1 MVGTRRFTLGRQW
14 EEKCEGCPE
23 PLHYTDATYFNDS
36 DVKSAET
43 AGGAAGAA
51 GAAGAGAAG
60 AVALVKEVLRL
71 HHATTTAQRHKE
83 IVEQLGDPPPAH
95 SRERGY
101 GMSMWLASACVALH
115 EACKVQAGDLLATRS
130 TAGRLERVLKVL
142 KAEIAKKYSPPRGR
156 QRG

>member
-36 DVKSAET
+36 DVKSA
-43 AGGAAGAA
+43 GGAAGAA
-51 GAAGAGAAG
+51 GAVG
-60 AVALVKEVLRL
+60 LVKEVLRL
-71 HHATTTAQRHKE
+71 HHATTSTQRHNE

-95 SRERGY
+95 SRDRGY
-101 GMSMWLASACVALH
+101 GMSMWLASACVMLH

-130 TAGRLERVLKVL
+130 TTGRLERVLKVL
-142 KAEIAKKYSPPRGR
+142 KAEIAKKYSAPRGHQKR
-156 QRG
+156 

>member
-1 MVGTRRFTLGRQW
+1 MCV
-14 EEKCEGCPE
+14 
-23 PLHYTDATYFNDS
+23 
-36 DVKSAET
+36 
-43 AGGAAGAA
+43 
-51 GAAGAGAAG
+51 AGAGAAG

-71 HHATTTAQRHKE
+71 HHATTTTQRHKE

-101 GMSMWLASACVALH
+101 GMPMWLASACVALH
-115 EACKVQAGDLLATRS
+115 EACRVQAGDLLATRS

>member
-1 MVGTRRFTLGRQW
+1 M
-14 EEKCEGCPE
+14 
-23 PLHYTDATYFNDS
+23 
-36 DVKSAET
+36 SAMSEQI
-43 AGGAAGAA
+43 
-51 GAAGAGAAG
+51 GAAG

-115 EACKVQAGDLLATRS
+115 EACRVQAGDLLATRS

>member
-1 MVGTRRFTLGRQW
+1 M
-14 EEKCEGCPE
+14 
-23 PLHYTDATYFNDS
+23 
-36 DVKSAET
+36 
-43 AGGAAGAA
+43 
-51 GAAGAGAAG
+51 
-60 AVALVKEVLRL
+60 LRL
-71 HHATTTAQRHKE
+71 HHATTTTQRHKE

-115 EACKVQAGDLLATRS
+115 EACRVQAGDLLATRS

-156 QRG
+156 QKG

>member
-1 MVGTRRFTLGRQW
+1 MKICAAPPPGRGGSVDELAKGEGGPPERARRPEGRRAQ
-14 EEKCEGCPE
+14 E
-23 PLHYTDATYFNDS
+23 
-36 DVKSAET
+36 
-43 AGGAAGAA
+43 AGGLQVTVPSWRPDIG
-51 GAAGAGAAG
+51 GEND
-60 AVALVKEVLRL
+60 LIEEVLRL

>member
-1 MVGTRRFTLGRQW
+1 MCV
-14 EEKCEGCPE
+14 
-23 PLHYTDATYFNDS
+23 
-36 DVKSAET
+36 
-43 AGGAAGAA
+43 
-51 GAAGAGAAG
+51 AGAGAAG

-71 HHATTTAQRHKE
+71 HHATTTTQRHKE

-115 EACKVQAGDLLATRS
+115 EACRVQAGDLLATRS